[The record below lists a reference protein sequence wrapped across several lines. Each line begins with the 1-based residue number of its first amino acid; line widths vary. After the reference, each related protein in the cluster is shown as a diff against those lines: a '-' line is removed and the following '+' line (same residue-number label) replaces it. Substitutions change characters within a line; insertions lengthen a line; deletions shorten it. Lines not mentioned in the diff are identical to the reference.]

1 MEPRQIVLVDLPRM
15 TREIIEQAVGGEPD
29 MVIVDGH
36 ADHDSL
42 PNAVAGSEPDF
53 VISGRDYEF
62 AEVCAVLDERPRL
75 RVLVVVEDGR
85 EATLYELRPTRTP
98 LGEVSPRTIVEAI
111 RGMRCAMS

>member
-1 MEPRQIVLVDLPRM
+1 MEPSKIVLVDLPRI
-15 TREIIEQAVGGEPD
+15 TREIIEQAVGAEPD
-29 MVIVDGH
+29 MRTVGDV
-36 ADHDSL
+36 ADALSL
-42 PNAVAGSEPDF
+42 PEAIERSEPDF

-62 AEVCAVLDERPRL
+62 VEVRAILDRRPRL

-111 RGMRCAMS
+111 RGTHSAMS